1 VAVTYAIIE
10 HLGHQYL
17 VSEGKE
23 IELLGHK
30 YEIGDEIRAEKVLLV
45 SDEQGVRAGQPT
57 LEDAVVILKVV
68 EKKLGDK
75 VTVFRYQ
82 PKKNFKKKRGHRDK
96 IVLARVESI
105 RLEG

>member
-1 VAVTYAIIE
+1 MVYAIIE

-23 IELLGHK
+23 VELLGH
-30 YEIGDEIRAEKVLLV
+30 IGEVGQEIRAEKVLLAC
-45 SDEQGVRAGQPT
+45 DEQGVRVGKPT
-57 LEDAVVILKVV
+57 LEDVVVTLKVV

-75 VTVFRYQ
+75 VTVFKYR
-82 PKKNFKKKRGHRDK
+82 PKKNFKRKRGYRDK

-105 RLEG
+105 RLES